1 MQPSL
6 HAAARVVR
14 PEVPQGEFADVPDA
28 VLDNPVALDIRAGFY
43 EMTQFLLQLRRQQSR
58 PARALPIPQTID
70 ALAVVAHDPVTQC
83 LPIHAGLT
91 GRRLSTGPVQSH
103 R

>member
-43 EMTQFLLQLRRQQSR
+43 E
-58 PARALPIPQTID
+58 PASMR
-70 ALAVVAHDPVTQC
+70 
-83 LPIHAGLT
+83 
-91 GRRLSTGPVQSH
+91 
-103 R
+103 

>member
-1 MQPSL
+1 MLALDVPDHPGEVFLNASWAAGSALGWIGLGVDRSGLEVGQLHPMQPSL

-43 EMTQFLLQLRRQQSR
+43 EPASMSRLL
-58 PARALPIPQTID
+58 
-70 ALAVVAHDPVTQC
+70 
-83 LPIHAGLT
+83 
-91 GRRLSTGPVQSH
+91 
-103 R
+103 